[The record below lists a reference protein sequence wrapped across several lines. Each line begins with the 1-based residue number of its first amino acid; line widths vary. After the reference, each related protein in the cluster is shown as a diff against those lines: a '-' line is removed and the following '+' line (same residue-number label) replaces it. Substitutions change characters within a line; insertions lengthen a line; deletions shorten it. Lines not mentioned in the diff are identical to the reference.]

1 MATKTTNYGLTKP
14 EGSDFYDIDVHNG
27 NSDIIDAQLKKLYDA
42 KTGHVGNKSN
52 PHSVTKSQIG
62 LGNVENKSSATIREE
77 MTKANVTKALG
88 YTPATQSDMTNAQ
101 NAITQLNSDLK
112 DALVTQYAELNGTG
126 NNYFYVDRKQG
137 YRLSSAILHV
147 YDTGY
152 IRVEAISQEVNNE
165 NCYVLWTNN
174 SYPQNKKIGCDL
186 VWIKENFLWN

>member
-1 MATKTTNYGLTKP
+1 MATKTTNYGLEKP
-14 EGSDFYDIDVHNG
+14 DGTDFYDVDVQ
-27 NSDIIDAQLKKLYDA
+27 NSNMDIIDKQ
-42 KTGHVGNKSN
+42 
-52 PHSVTKSQIG
+52 
-62 LGNVENKSSATIREE
+62 
-77 MTKANVTKALG
+77 MKAN
-88 YTPATQSDMTNAQ
+88 D

-112 DALVTQYAELNGTG
+112 DALVTQYVELNGTG

>member
-14 EGSDFYDIDVHNG
+14 DGADFYDVDVQND
-27 NSDIIDAQLKKLYDA
+27 NMDIIDKQ
-42 KTGHVGNKSN
+42 
-52 PHSVTKSQIG
+52 
-62 LGNVENKSSATIREE
+62 
-77 MTKANVTKALG
+77 MKANANDI
-88 YTPATQSDMTNAQ
+88 A
-101 NAITQLNSDLK
+101 QLNSDLK
-112 DALVTQYAELNGTG
+112 DALVTQYVELNGTG

>member
-14 EGSDFYDIDVHNG
+14 DGADFYDVDVQND
-27 NSDIIDAQLKKLYDA
+27 NMDIIDKQ
-42 KTGHVGNKSN
+42 
-52 PHSVTKSQIG
+52 
-62 LGNVENKSSATIREE
+62 
-77 MTKANVTKALG
+77 MKANANDVA
-88 YTPATQSDMTNAQ
+88 
-101 NAITQLNSDLK
+101 QLNSDLK

>member
-1 MATKTTNYGLTKP
+1 MATKTTNYGLEKP
-14 EGSDFYDIDVHNG
+14 DGTDFYDVDVQ
-27 NSDIIDAQLKKLYDA
+27 NSNMDIIDKQ
-42 KTGHVGNKSN
+42 
-52 PHSVTKSQIG
+52 
-62 LGNVENKSSATIREE
+62 
-77 MTKANVTKALG
+77 MKANA
-88 YTPATQSDMTNAQ
+88 

-112 DALVTQYAELNGTG
+112 NAFVTQYAELNGTG

-152 IRVEAISQEVNNE
+152 TRVEAISQEVNNE

-186 VWIKENFLWN
+186 VWVKENFLWN

>member
-1 MATKTTNYGLTKP
+1 MATKTTNYGLEKP
-14 EGSDFYDIDVHNG
+14 DGTDFYDVDVQ
-27 NSDIIDAQLKKLYDA
+27 NSNMDIIDKQ
-42 KTGHVGNKSN
+42 
-52 PHSVTKSQIG
+52 
-62 LGNVENKSSATIREE
+62 
-77 MTKANVTKALG
+77 MKAN
-88 YTPATQSDMTNAQ
+88 D

-112 DALVTQYAELNGTG
+112 NEFVTQYAELNGTG

>member
-1 MATKTTNYGLTKP
+1 MATKTTNYGLEKP
-14 EGSDFYDIDVHNG
+14 DGTDFYDVDVQ
-27 NSDIIDAQLKKLYDA
+27 NSNMDIIDKQ
-42 KTGHVGNKSN
+42 
-52 PHSVTKSQIG
+52 
-62 LGNVENKSSATIREE
+62 
-77 MTKANVTKALG
+77 MKANA
-88 YTPATQSDMTNAQ
+88 
-101 NAITQLNSDLK
+101 NAITKLNSDLK

>member
-1 MATKTTNYGLTKP
+1 MVTKTTNYGLTKP
-14 EGSDFYDIDVHNG
+14 DGADFYDVDVQND
-27 NSDIIDAQLKKLYDA
+27 NMDIIDKQ
-42 KTGHVGNKSN
+42 
-52 PHSVTKSQIG
+52 
-62 LGNVENKSSATIREE
+62 
-77 MTKANVTKALG
+77 MKANANDVA
-88 YTPATQSDMTNAQ
+88 
-101 NAITQLNSDLK
+101 QLNSDLK

>member
-14 EGSDFYDIDVHNG
+14 DGADFYDVDVQND
-27 NSDIIDAQLKKLYDA
+27 NMDIIDKQ
-42 KTGHVGNKSN
+42 
-52 PHSVTKSQIG
+52 
-62 LGNVENKSSATIREE
+62 
-77 MTKANVTKALG
+77 MKANANDI
-88 YTPATQSDMTNAQ
+88 A
-101 NAITQLNSDLK
+101 QLNSDLK
-112 DALVTQYAELNGTG
+112 NTFVTQYAELNGTG

-152 IRVEAISQEVNNE
+152 TRVEAISQEVNNE

-186 VWIKENFLWN
+186 VWVKENFLWN

>member
-1 MATKTTNYGLTKP
+1 MKMATKTTNYGLEKP
-14 EGSDFYDIDVHNG
+14 DGTDFYDVDVQ
-27 NSDIIDAQLKKLYDA
+27 NSNMDIIDKQ
-42 KTGHVGNKSN
+42 
-52 PHSVTKSQIG
+52 
-62 LGNVENKSSATIREE
+62 
-77 MTKANVTKALG
+77 MKANA
-88 YTPATQSDMTNAQ
+88 
-101 NAITQLNSDLK
+101 NAIAQLNSDLK

>member
-14 EGSDFYDIDVHNG
+14 DGADFYDVDVQND
-27 NSDIIDAQLKKLYDA
+27 NMDIIDKQ
-42 KTGHVGNKSN
+42 
-52 PHSVTKSQIG
+52 
-62 LGNVENKSSATIREE
+62 
-77 MTKANVTKALG
+77 MKANANDI
-88 YTPATQSDMTNAQ
+88 A
-101 NAITQLNSDLK
+101 QLNSDLK
-112 DALVTQYAELNGTG
+112 NALVTQYAELNGTG

>member
-1 MATKTTNYGLTKP
+1 MATKTTNYGLEKP
-14 EGSDFYDIDVHNG
+14 DGTDFYDVDVQ
-27 NSDIIDAQLKKLYDA
+27 NSNMDIIDKQ
-42 KTGHVGNKSN
+42 
-52 PHSVTKSQIG
+52 
-62 LGNVENKSSATIREE
+62 
-77 MTKANVTKALG
+77 MKANA
-88 YTPATQSDMTNAQ
+88 

-112 DALVTQYAELNGTG
+112 DAFVTQYAELNGTG

-174 SYPQNKKIGCDL
+174 SYPQNQKIGCDL

>member
-1 MATKTTNYGLTKP
+1 MKMATKTTNYGLEKP
-14 EGSDFYDIDVHNG
+14 DGTDFYDVDVQ
-27 NSDIIDAQLKKLYDA
+27 NSNMDIIDKQ
-42 KTGHVGNKSN
+42 
-52 PHSVTKSQIG
+52 
-62 LGNVENKSSATIREE
+62 
-77 MTKANVTKALG
+77 MKAN
-88 YTPATQSDMTNAQ
+88 D

-112 DALVTQYAELNGTG
+112 DALVTQYVELNGTG

>member
-14 EGSDFYDIDVHNG
+14 DGADFYDVDVQND
-27 NSDIIDAQLKKLYDA
+27 NMDIIDKQ
-42 KTGHVGNKSN
+42 
-52 PHSVTKSQIG
+52 
-62 LGNVENKSSATIREE
+62 
-77 MTKANVTKALG
+77 MKANANDI
-88 YTPATQSDMTNAQ
+88 A
-101 NAITQLNSDLK
+101 QLNSDLK
-112 DALVTQYAELNGTG
+112 NALVTQYAELNGTG

-165 NCYVLWTNN
+165 NRYVLWTNN

>member
-1 MATKTTNYGLTKP
+1 MATKTMNYGLTKP
-14 EGSDFYDIDVHNG
+14 DGADFYDVDVQND
-27 NSDIIDAQLKKLYDA
+27 NMDIIDKQ
-42 KTGHVGNKSN
+42 
-52 PHSVTKSQIG
+52 
-62 LGNVENKSSATIREE
+62 
-77 MTKANVTKALG
+77 MKANANDI
-88 YTPATQSDMTNAQ
+88 A
-101 NAITQLNSDLK
+101 QLNSDLK
-112 DALVTQYAELNGTG
+112 NALVTQYAELNGTG

>member
-14 EGSDFYDIDVHNG
+14 EGSDFYDIGVQNDNM
-27 NSDIIDAQLKKLYDA
+27 DIIDKQ
-42 KTGHVGNKSN
+42 
-52 PHSVTKSQIG
+52 
-62 LGNVENKSSATIREE
+62 
-77 MTKANVTKALG
+77 MKANANDI
-88 YTPATQSDMTNAQ
+88 A
-101 NAITQLNSDLK
+101 QLNSDLK
-112 DALVTQYAELNGTG
+112 NALVTQYAELNGTG

>member
-14 EGSDFYDIDVHNG
+14 DGADFYDVDVQND
-27 NSDIIDAQLKKLYDA
+27 NMDIIDKQ
-42 KTGHVGNKSN
+42 
-52 PHSVTKSQIG
+52 
-62 LGNVENKSSATIREE
+62 
-77 MTKANVTKALG
+77 MKANANDI
-88 YTPATQSDMTNAQ
+88 A
-101 NAITQLNSDLK
+101 QLNSDLK

>member
-14 EGSDFYDIDVHNG
+14 DGADFYDVDVQND
-27 NSDIIDAQLKKLYDA
+27 NMDIIDKQ
-42 KTGHVGNKSN
+42 
-52 PHSVTKSQIG
+52 
-62 LGNVENKSSATIREE
+62 
-77 MTKANVTKALG
+77 MKANANDI
-88 YTPATQSDMTNAQ
+88 A
-101 NAITQLNSDLK
+101 QLNSGLK

>member
-27 NSDIIDAQLKKLYDA
+27 NSDIIDAQLKKLYDV

-112 DALVTQYAELNGTG
+112 GALVTQYAELNGTG

>member
-1 MATKTTNYGLTKP
+1 MEGEIIMAYTKKTWVKGNTPLSAENFNHMEQGIADAHT
-14 EGSDFYDIDVHNG
+14 DI
-27 NSDIIDAQLKKLYDA
+27 A
-42 KTGHVGNKSN
+42 
-52 PHSVTKSQIG
+52 
-62 LGNVENKSSATIREE
+62 
-77 MTKANVTKALG
+77 
-88 YTPATQSDMTNAQ
+88 
-101 NAITQLNSDLK
+101 QLNSDLK
-112 DALVTQYAELNGTG
+112 NALVTQYAELNGTG

-186 VWIKENFLWN
+186 VWIKENFL

>member
-1 MATKTTNYGLTKP
+1 MKMATKTTNYGLTKP
-14 EGSDFYDIDVHNG
+14 DGADFYDVDVQND
-27 NSDIIDAQLKKLYDA
+27 NMDIIDKQ
-42 KTGHVGNKSN
+42 
-52 PHSVTKSQIG
+52 
-62 LGNVENKSSATIREE
+62 
-77 MTKANVTKALG
+77 MKANANDI
-88 YTPATQSDMTNAQ
+88 A
-101 NAITQLNSDLK
+101 QLNSDLK

>member
-1 MATKTTNYGLTKP
+1 MATKTTNYGLEKP
-14 EGSDFYDIDVHNG
+14 DGTDFYDVDVQ
-27 NSDIIDAQLKKLYDA
+27 NSNMDIIDKQ
-42 KTGHVGNKSN
+42 
-52 PHSVTKSQIG
+52 
-62 LGNVENKSSATIREE
+62 
-77 MTKANVTKALG
+77 MKANA
-88 YTPATQSDMTNAQ
+88 
-101 NAITQLNSDLK
+101 NAITQLNSDLI

-174 SYPQNKKIGCDL
+174 SYPQNQKIGCDL